1 MPHCWSRL
9 ARPLQ
14 LSSVELQGMNA
25 LTRPIAMIAG
35 LAAAALLSVPLAMF
49 LAAVGFGLRKRE
61 TWVPG

>member
-1 MPHCWSRL
+1 
-9 ARPLQ
+9 
-14 LSSVELQGMNA
+14 MNA